1 MSHEKTVLVST
12 PMFGRY
18 SAESRELL
26 REYGCEFVE
35 LSREEAGDRETLF
48 AHLEDADAW
57 IVGYTEID
65 EETFDRA
72 PELEVIAKHGTG
84 VDNVDLDVAEER
96 GVVVANAPGANANAV
111 AELVLLHILNYY
123 RDVVGG
129 DAAVRDRGWDAGIGR
144 ELADKTLGIVGLG
157 KIGQTLVERTEGF
170 DLTYLAH
177 DVADRSAFLADHDVE
192 MVDDLHGMLGRVDFL
207 TTHVPLN
214 DATRGMIGDEEFAA
228 LPDDACVINTARGGI
243 VDEDA
248 LVRALDDDAIGGA
261 ALDVLEAEPPDGRD
275 RYDALLADDRVTFT
289 PHVGGKTEE
298 AMGEI
303 SSLTARNVRN
313 VFDGEEPVHR
323 VV

>member
-111 AELVLLHILNYY
+111 AELVLLHMLNHY

-129 DAAVRDRGWDAGIGR
+129 DPRSVIGVGTPGSGASSPTRRWGSSGSGRSGRRSSSAPRGS
-144 ELADKTLGIVGLG
+144 T
-157 KIGQTLVERTEGF
+157 
-170 DLTYLAH
+170 
-177 DVADRSAFLADHDVE
+177 
-192 MVDDLHGMLGRVDFL
+192 
-207 TTHVPLN
+207 
-214 DATRGMIGDEEFAA
+214 
-228 LPDDACVINTARGGI
+228 
-243 VDEDA
+243 
-248 LVRALDDDAIGGA
+248 
-261 ALDVLEAEPPDGRD
+261 
-275 RYDALLADDRVTFT
+275 
-289 PHVGGKTEE
+289 
-298 AMGEI
+298 
-303 SSLTARNVRN
+303 
-313 VFDGEEPVHR
+313 
-323 VV
+323 